1 MVIEL
6 LLSVVIIAFILGF
19 FDTSLGMGY
28 GTTITPILILLGY
41 PALQVIPVVLFTNA
55 ILGVIAGFFH
65 HTFENVNFKFKSE
78 DFKVM
83 LVLTGFGIIGILVA
97 ILIAVRLPE
106 IILEAYIGIIVI
118 IVGVVVLVRHKKYHP
133 FSWKKIMGL
142 GSLAAFN
149 KGMSGGGYGSVVVGG
164 QILAGVD
171 GKKAI
176 GIASL
181 AEGLICIV
189 GVLIYV
195 SINGTINLDWS
206 LISSLL
212 IGGVIAT
219 PIGVKVVKKLHPE
232 KIKLI
237 IGLVSII
244 LGTAILSK
252 LFL

>member
-6 LLSVVIIAFILGF
+6 LFSVILIAFILGF

-28 GTTITPILILLGY
+28 GTTIAPILILLGY

-55 ILGVIAGFFH
+55 ILGVVAGFFH
-65 HTFENVNFKFKSE
+65 HSFKNVNFHFKSK
-78 DFKVM
+78 DFHVM
-83 LVLTGFGIIGILVA
+83 AVLTGFGAIGILIAV
-97 ILIAVRLPE
+97 LIAVRLPE
-106 IILEAYIGIIVI
+106 LILEAYIGIVVMVI
-118 IVGVVVLVRHKKYHP
+118 GIVVLVRHKKYHP
-133 FSWKKIMGL
+133 FSWKKIIGL

-189 GVLIYV
+189 GVLIYI
-195 SINGTINLDWS
+195 SINGIINLDWS

-232 KIKLI
+232 KVKFI

-244 LGTAILSK
+244 LGTAILSR